1 MVRSVMMKC
10 LRCGRYTLRK
20 DKCPYCGGPLTS
32 PHPPRYSPDD
42 KMWRYRLMLKVA
54 SGQLEINEE
63 TRRRVL
69 ESLGSGKA

>member
-1 MVRSVMMKC
+1 
-10 LRCGRYTLRK
+10 
-20 DKCPYCGGPLTS
+20 
-32 PHPPRYSPDD
+32 
-42 KMWRYRLMLKVA
+42 MWRYRLMLKVA